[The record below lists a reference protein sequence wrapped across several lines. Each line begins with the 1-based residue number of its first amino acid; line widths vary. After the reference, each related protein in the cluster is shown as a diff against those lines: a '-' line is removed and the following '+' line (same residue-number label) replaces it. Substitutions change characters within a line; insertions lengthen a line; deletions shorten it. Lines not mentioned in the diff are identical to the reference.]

1 MRGESNERIITPE
14 QLGLMLS
21 VDIAPNSNIENVLRA
36 VTSSKDIYAILTS
49 DLRVFFSDQEHE
61 QIRNAV
67 PSGKNSTNITFHN
80 PKQVTFI
87 PLEIS
92 KIFGYQEEQD
102 DKFLTPYLNII
113 AEKIIQKAK
122 DFISGEKRVQTEVS

>member
-21 VDIAPNSNIENVLRA
+21 VDIAPNSSIEDVLRA
-36 VTSSKDIYAILTS
+36 VTSSKDIHAILRA
-49 DLRVFFSDQEHE
+49 DLKVFFSDQGHE

-67 PSGKNSTNITFHN
+67 PSGENSTNITFHD
-80 PKQVTFI
+80 PKQVTFN

-102 DKFLTPYLNII
+102 DKFLKLYLNII

-122 DFISGEKRVQTEVS
+122 DFISGKKKVQTRVS